1 MSQVILEI
9 SDFFKYCF
17 VNPGM
22 IIGYLNQFFT
32 TRLNS
37 RQYIEEYRHGFLFVF
52 KDFDSFK
59 IRSHPLMAKDLAEPS
74 ISQEEDNFF
83 TKFFVPRDQFPEGGI
98 ELEIK
103 IVEGDK
109 TEVFPFLKQFIH
121 SVSTTIDIVLDD
133 EQNIHFTIPNYEI
146 IRKYAN
152 SLMRRFYTTSDK

>member
-37 RQYIEEYRHGFLFVF
+37 MQYIEEYRHGFLFVF

-59 IRSHPLMAKDLAEPS
+59 IRAQPLMAKDLAEPS
-74 ISQEEDNFF
+74 ISQQEDSFF
-83 TKFFVPRDQFPEGGI
+83 TKFFVPQEQFPENGI
-98 ELEIK
+98 DLEIK
-103 IVEGDK
+103 VVEGDK
-109 TEVFPFLKQFIH
+109 TKVIPFLESFIH
-121 SVSTTIDIVLDD
+121 SVSPAIEISKDE
-133 EQNIHFTIPNYEI
+133 EQNLNFNIPKYEI
-146 IRKYAN
+146 IQKYAN
-152 SLMRRFYTTSDK
+152 SLMRRFYLTSDK

>member
-37 RQYIEEYRHGFLFVF
+37 MQYIEEYRNGFLFVF

-59 IRSHPLMAKDLAEPS
+59 IRSQPLMTKDLTKVPMV
-74 ISQEEDNFF
+74 QKEDNFF
-83 TKFFVPRDQFPEGGI
+83 TKFFVPQDQFPEDGI

-103 IVEGDK
+103 IIEGDK
-109 TEVFPFLKQFIH
+109 AKVIPFLERFIH
-121 SVSTTIDIVLDD
+121 SVSPVIKIISD
-133 EQNIHFTIPNYEI
+133 EEKNLHFTIPRYEI
-146 IRKYAN
+146 IQKYAN
-152 SLMRRFYTTSDK
+152 SLMRRFYLDSEK